1 MSQTSTE
8 PLFPPRGDSSSNL
21 QRSRCVAL
29 AYQHRPLSPT
39 PFINCAEYWWI
50 TSSPNTSSCEKMF
63 IHFARSPSPFTL
75 QTTDRKERFFNI
87 SRQLPLSRLLFIW
100 SYSRSVSIWAAR
112 FTGMVQPMLIPIAGL
127 LDRFRISKS
136 LNRCFMSLTI
146 DCQRMTYQWP
156 AGFELVGSKRVQLF
170 FSNRFDTRY
179 YFRLEDVSIIHQP
192 SLENAAYRWSTR
204 YSLTSTWFGQ
214 IVSSSMLWLWVRIAV
229 ECTCRSFP
237 ELERDSL
244 WPCRS
249 TSPSIVLVSFD
260 EKMSAINL
268 GS

>member
-8 PLFPPRGDSSSNL
+8 PLFPPRGVSSSNL
-21 QRSRCVAL
+21 DDLDALHSPINIDPCHRLRSLTVLNTGGSRVRQILRHVRRCSFTSLVLHHRSHCREPTEKRDSWTFLVNCRL
-29 AYQHRPLSPT
+29 AHS
-39 PFINCAEYWWI
+39 C
-50 TSSPNTSSCEKMF
+50 SSGV
-63 IHFARSPSPFTL
+63 
-75 QTTDRKERFFNI
+75 
-87 SRQLPLSRLLFIW
+87 
-100 SYSRSVSIWAAR
+100 SRSVSIWAAR

-136 LNRCFMSLTI
+136 LNRFFMSLTI